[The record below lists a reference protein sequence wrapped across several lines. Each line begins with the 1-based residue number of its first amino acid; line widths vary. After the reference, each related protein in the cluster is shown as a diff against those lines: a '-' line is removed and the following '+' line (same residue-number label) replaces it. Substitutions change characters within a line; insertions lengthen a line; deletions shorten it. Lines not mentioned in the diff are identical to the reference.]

1 MTIPAGLRTLLD
13 AIGPSGQEL
22 APATAFA
29 KLGRQF
35 SEQVDADLLGSV
47 TVTVPGTD
55 ATPSRLALVGHI
67 DEIGL
72 IITHIDDKGF
82 LWFAPVG
89 GWDPVILVGQRVS
102 LQTKDGPL
110 LGVVGKKPIH
120 LLDADQRGKAAKLKD
135 LHIDIGAADGD
146 AAKAA
151 VRIVD
156 VAVIDAEPREL
167 LGGRA
172 VARAMDN
179 RLGAYV
185 VIEAAR
191 RIAAAGGAPSEVV
204 AVGAVQEEITLGGS
218 KTSAFALEPTV
229 AIVVVASLGVASSV
243 HASRTSGFING
254 ATKLRAS
261 TVAGPKLPPRK
272 ARIRA
277 TAW

>member
-29 KLGRQF
+29 NLGKAF
-35 SEQVDADLLGSV
+35 TDAVDADVLGSV
-47 TVTVPGTD
+47 TASVPGTSST
-55 ATPSRLALVGHI
+55 ASRLALIGHI

-120 LLDADQRGKAAKLKD
+120 LLDADQRGKAAKIKD

-151 VRIVD
+151 TRIGD

-167 LGGRA
+167 LG
-172 VARAMDN
+172 N
-179 RLGAYV
+179 RV
-185 VIEAAR
+185 
-191 RIAAAGGAPSEVV
+191 
-204 AVGAVQEEITLGGS
+204 
-218 KTSAFALEPTV
+218 
-229 AIVVVASLGVASSV
+229 
-243 HASRTSGFING
+243 
-254 ATKLRAS
+254 
-261 TVAGPKLPPRK
+261 
-272 ARIRA
+272 
-277 TAW
+277 